1 MAMTSAVDD
10 SGVRDGGLDA
20 PEAVSAL
27 LRAAGEPARL
37 TILQHLFEGPHRVR
51 DLVEHLGLAQ
61 STVSAHVACLR
72 ECGLVEARPVGRA
85 VEYRLAHPDLV
96 RGLLDATLRLL
107 DATGF
112 AVLECA
118 SVPAARAVR

>member
-1 MAMTSAVDD
+1 MTSAAGDQLVE
-10 SGVRDGGLDA
+10 DGPA
-20 PEAVSAL
+20 TPEAVSAL

-51 DLVEHLGLAQ
+51 DLVDHLGLAQ

-85 VEYRLAHPDLV
+85 VEYRLAHPELV
-96 RGLLDATLRLL
+96 RGLLDATFALL

-112 AVLECA
+112 AVLGCT
-118 SVPAARAVR
+118 SVPTVRAVR

>member
-1 MAMTSAVDD
+1 MTSALGDQQAAP
-10 SGVRDGGLDA
+10 DA
-20 PEAVSAL
+20 TPRATEAMSAL

-51 DLVEHLGLAQ
+51 DLVDHLGLAQ

-72 ECGLVEARPVGRA
+72 ECGLVEARPLGRA
-85 VEYRLAHPDLV
+85 VEYRLAHPELV
-96 RGLLDATLRLL
+96 RGLLDATLELL

-112 AVLECA
+112 AVLGCER
-118 SVPAARAVR
+118 VPSPRAVR